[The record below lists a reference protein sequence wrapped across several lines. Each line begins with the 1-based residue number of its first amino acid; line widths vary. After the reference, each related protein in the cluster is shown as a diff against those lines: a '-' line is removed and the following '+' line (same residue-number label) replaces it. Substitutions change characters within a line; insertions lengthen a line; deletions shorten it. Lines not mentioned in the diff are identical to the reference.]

1 MTAQQSNDE
10 PPPTQ
15 KHKQKQQTPAPF
27 FKIVLTGGP
36 CGGKTTALARLSTYL
51 KERGFEVGTA
61 PEAFTLL
68 MTNGISF
75 DFFNTPDMP
84 CTIQES
90 VMTSQIALE
99 DSMEKILRHRGKPA
113 VLLCDRGLMDGMA
126 YLPSKD
132 WQALLERRNIASVVD
147 IREQRY
153 NAVFHLVT
161 AAQGAERY
169 YTLENN
175 QARTETPE
183 EARKQDECT
192 RGAWLGHPKLYVF
205 DNNNVDFEAKLQN
218 LIDAAAKLVGLPTNL
233 QRNRKNKFLL
243 KRRPDLSNF
252 PVDVQY
258 QEFDIEKV
266 YLYDDEDMNINT
278 EDLDSNRSAFSEEYS
293 FVRKR
298 TYGKNKSNH
307 VANTFGHTTVRKIRD
322 TEKEIEVKRIIS
334 IREYNAAIKTADTNR
349 RVIQQTRI
357 SFLWQTQS
365 FVVHIYNA
373 PVNDVCLL
381 YCQVEGD
388 SPVELPPFLDVD
400 RVLDGAEDDWKY
412 GSYGISL
419 EYDRQRKRS
428 SSRGMSLGS
437 YSELKN

>member
-1 MTAQQSNDE
+1 MAPQTSSSS
-10 PPPTQ
+10 TQ
-15 KHKQKQQTPAPF
+15 PQQKQTEAAPF

-51 KERGFEVGTA
+51 KERGFEVGTV

-75 DFFNTPDMP
+75 EYFNTPDMP

-90 VMTSQIALE
+90 VMTSQMALE

-113 VLLCDRGLMDGMA
+113 VLLCDRGLMDGSA
-126 YLPSKD
+126 YLSEAE
-132 WQALLERRNIASVVD
+132 WQGLLKRKQINSVVD

-183 EARKQDECT
+183 EARKQDACT
-192 RGAWLGHPKLYVF
+192 RSAWLGHPKLYVF
-205 DNNNVDFEAKLQN
+205 DNSGNTDFEAKLQR

-243 KRRPDLSNF
+243 KCPPDLSNF

-266 YLYDDEDMNINT
+266 YLYDDED
-278 EDLDSNRSAFSEEYS
+278 LDSGFSEEYS

-298 TYGKNKSNH
+298 TYGKQNKSPQA
-307 VANTFGHTTVRKIRD
+307 VTFGHTTVRKIRNSN
-322 TEKEIEVKRIIS
+322 KEIEVKRIIS
-334 IREYNAAIKTADTNR
+334 VREYNAAIKTADPTR
-349 RVIQQTRI
+349 RVIKQTRI

-373 PVNDVCLL
+373 PVNNICLL

-388 SPVELPPFLDVD
+388 GEVELPPFLDVD
-400 RVLDGAEDDWKY
+400 RVLDGPEDEWKY

-419 EYDRQRKRS
+419 DYSRERKY
-428 SSRGMSLGS
+428 SRGSLGS
-437 YSELKN
+437 V